1 MKSTRRKNILRGI
14 RQSLNRYLSI
24 LFIVALGAGFLAGL
38 SATSP
43 DMFENADHYMDEY
56 RWYDIDVKA
65 TQGLTDADLEALR
78 ALEGV
83 ETAQGARVMD
93 MVLVNDRETELTT
106 RVFAMLDENG
116 QTELNRLNLKE
127 GRMPARPDECVAHAP
142 AGRYTLD
149 APAVGD
155 VLTLSEDD
163 MRYDELVT
171 RVAATRLRVVGIV
184 ESPMCISV
192 EREPSTAGSGSVAL
206 QAFVQKDFLKL
217 DFDTDIFLTVRGAAE
232 LDTFSDAYDECIEN
246 VTSALEALGETRAPL
261 RTQELREAGE
271 AELTSAN
278 ELVNALEEV
287 AKVRQKLVLDAAA
300 RARQNA
306 AVAEALND
314 ASVAE
319 ALAQTSQAVSA
330 YVQSAIASRGAETVR
345 LDDLK
350 EQAAAAAQTLDALK
364 TG

>member
-206 QAFVQKDFLKL
+206 QAFVQ
-217 DFDTDIFLTVRGAAE
+217 
-232 LDTFSDAYDECIEN
+232 
-246 VTSALEALGETRAPL
+246 
-261 RTQELREAGE
+261 
-271 AELTSAN
+271 
-278 ELVNALEEV
+278 
-287 AKVRQKLVLDAAA
+287 
-300 RARQNA
+300 
-306 AVAEALND
+306 
-314 ASVAE
+314 
-319 ALAQTSQAVSA
+319 
-330 YVQSAIASRGAETVR
+330 
-345 LDDLK
+345 
-350 EQAAAAAQTLDALK
+350 
-364 TG
+364 

>member
-127 GRMPARPDECVAHAP
+127 GRMPARPDECVAQAP
-142 AGRYTLD
+142 AGRRACD
-149 APAVGD
+149 A
-155 VLTLSEDD
+155 
-163 MRYDELVT
+163 
-171 RVAATRLRVVGIV
+171 
-184 ESPMCISV
+184 
-192 EREPSTAGSGSVAL
+192 
-206 QAFVQKDFLKL
+206 
-217 DFDTDIFLTVRGAAE
+217 RG
-232 LDTFSDAYDECIEN
+232 
-246 VTSALEALGETRAPL
+246 G
-261 RTQELREAGE
+261 
-271 AELTSAN
+271 
-278 ELVNALEEV
+278 
-287 AKVRQKLVLDAAA
+287 DAAA
-300 RARQNA
+300 RRGHCGKPD
-306 AVAEALND
+306 VHF
-314 ASVAE
+314 
-319 ALAQTSQAVSA
+319 
-330 YVQSAIASRGAETVR
+330 RGARAVHGGQR
-345 LDDLK
+345 LRR
-350 EQAAAAAQTLDALK
+350 AAGVCAKGFSKA
-364 TG
+364 GF